1 MSAPIQLKTRR
12 AGFGGLLVAGFHFE
26 RAGKLVELNEALR
39 HGFVVDQAD
48 AEQIVAIIGNFTT
61 AVSTTLAQY
70 GIPTNAGTSIPNRDS
85 FAA

>member
-1 MSAPIQLKTRR
+1 MNAPIELKTRR

-26 RAGKLVELNEALR
+26 RAGKLVELDEALR

-61 AVSTTLAQY
+61 AISTTLAKY
-70 GIPTNAGTSIPNRDS
+70 AMPTNAGESVQGRDS